1 MENAWL
7 ILALLVI
14 PAGYVVF
21 ELHAFNDKLK
31 WCEHNLSKLKSQV
44 SAEEKKNEHFLNT
57 ISKLEKQIEDLRTE
71 SKSHMDREKSKSEDL
86 QKELLR
92 LDLQMKDS
100 ARDLISTLNEEKK
113 KTEDL
118 QKEINRL
125 QNKQEVTKIKIEK
138 TETDVKTRDDVLKD
152 LDDKAS
158 SLHDALQNTVEEMQK
173 LVRHVTKMDKE
184 MHNLRTGKNQSYK
197 SVVYISLRCRISI
210 CLNICSIL
218 EIIIFYCKGKNYKT
232 LLCRLDKVP
241 YQNVFHYRFSEQR
254 AFRDEYSG
262 GNLILNSIRAGL
274 SFVVSKLLEFATGGL
289 LSVRLLN

>member
-138 TETDVKTRDDVLKD
+138 TENDVKTRDDVLKD

-197 SVVYISLRCRISI
+197 SVVYISLRCGISI

-218 EIIIFYCKGKNYKT
+218 EIIIIYFTVKVRIIKHCCAVLIKCLIKT
-232 LLCRLDKVP
+232 CFIIVF
-241 YQNVFHYRFSEQR
+241 QNKE
-254 AFRDEYSG
+254 
-262 GNLILNSIRAGL
+262 
-274 SFVVSKLLEFATGGL
+274 
-289 LSVRLLN
+289 LSVMNIVAVI

>member
-57 ISKLEKQIEDLRTE
+57 ISKLEKQIV
-71 SKSHMDREKSKSEDL
+71 DREKSKSEDL

-125 QNKQEVTKIKIEK
+125 
-138 TETDVKTRDDVLKD
+138 
-152 LDDKAS
+152 
-158 SLHDALQNTVEEMQK
+158 
-173 LVRHVTKMDKE
+173 
-184 MHNLRTGKNQSYK
+184 
-197 SVVYISLRCRISI
+197 
-210 CLNICSIL
+210 
-218 EIIIFYCKGKNYKT
+218 
-232 LLCRLDKVP
+232 
-241 YQNVFHYRFSEQR
+241 
-254 AFRDEYSG
+254 
-262 GNLILNSIRAGL
+262 
-274 SFVVSKLLEFATGGL
+274 
-289 LSVRLLN
+289 

>member
-100 ARDLISTLNEEKK
+100 ARDLISTINEEKK
-113 KTEDL
+113 KTFSFIIYFTVKVRIIKHCCAVL
-118 QKEINRL
+118 IKCLIKTCFIIVF
-125 QNKQEVTKIKIEK
+125 QNKE
-138 TETDVKTRDDVLKD
+138 
-152 LDDKAS
+152 
-158 SLHDALQNTVEEMQK
+158 
-173 LVRHVTKMDKE
+173 
-184 MHNLRTGKNQSYK
+184 
-197 SVVYISLRCRISI
+197 
-210 CLNICSIL
+210 
-218 EIIIFYCKGKNYKT
+218 
-232 LLCRLDKVP
+232 
-241 YQNVFHYRFSEQR
+241 
-254 AFRDEYSG
+254 
-262 GNLILNSIRAGL
+262 
-274 SFVVSKLLEFATGGL
+274 
-289 LSVRLLN
+289 LSVMNIVAVI

>member
-31 WCEHNLSKLKSQV
+31 WCDNNLSKLKSQV
-44 SAEEKKNEHFLNT
+44 SAAEKKNEHFWN
-57 ISKLEKQIEDLRTE
+57 KLEKQIEDLRTE

-125 QNKQEVTKIKIEK
+125 QNKQEVTKIKMEK
-138 TETDVKTRDDVLKD
+138 IETDVKTRDDVLKD

-158 SLHDALQNTVEEMQK
+158 SLHDALQDTVEEMQK
-173 LVRHVTKMDKE
+173 LVRHVTDMDEE
-184 MHNLRTGKNQSYK
+184 MQKLVRHDTNMDEEMQNLRTG
-197 SVVYISLRCRISI
+197 I
-210 CLNICSIL
+210 NI
-218 EIIIFYCKGKNYKT
+218 
-232 LLCRLDKVP
+232 
-241 YQNVFHYRFSEQR
+241 
-254 AFRDEYSG
+254 
-262 GNLILNSIRAGL
+262 L
-274 SFVVSKLLEFATGGL
+274 SRGENK
-289 LSVRLLN
+289 